1 MLAGLFDSPSLS
13 TLPAA
18 AIAAISGMIFF
29 TSGFDSVCAV
39 LAAVCVF
46 ADAGLKD
53 LVIMPLDSAEAML
66 LLVVVLNVLVPA
78 GLPSEGLVTAGLS
91 VAVLTL
97 FFDGTGFCA
106 LTGVFAET
114 VFCALTEGLAA
125 SVFCALTEDLAAG
138 FAFDATEG
146 FASGRED
153 PAALLSATAFAWLT
167 ESSGGRLIGALAAV
181 EDEVFALEAA
191 FFSAASMALSSFIA
205 VAVLKLLD
213 DLVSTTGCICLTG
226 PR

>member
-29 TSGFDSVCAV
+29 TSGFASVCAV
-39 LAAVCVF
+39 FAAVCAF

-53 LVIMPLDSAEAML
+53 LVIMPFDSAEAML
-66 LLVVVLNVLVPA
+66 LLVVVLNVFVPA

-91 VAVLTL
+91 VDALTL
-97 FFDGTGFCA
+97 VFAGTFFCE

-114 VFCALTEGLAA
+114 FFCALTEGLAA
-125 SVFCALTEDLAAG
+125 GL
-138 FAFDATEG
+138 AFDVTEG
-146 FASGRED
+146 LASGRED

-167 ESSGGRLIGALAAV
+167 ESSGGRLTGALAAV
-181 EDEVFALEAA
+181 EEDVFALEAA
-191 FFSAASMALSSFIA
+191 FFSAASIALSSFIA